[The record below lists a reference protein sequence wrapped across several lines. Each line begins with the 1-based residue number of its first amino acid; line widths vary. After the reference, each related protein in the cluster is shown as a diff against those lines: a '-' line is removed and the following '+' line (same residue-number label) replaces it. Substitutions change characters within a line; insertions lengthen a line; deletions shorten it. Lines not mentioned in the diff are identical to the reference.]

1 MGDLLEYGRQRVVVI
16 TGADRGLGL
25 ALVQEYLKRGDRVF
39 AGKYGKNWHLLEKL
53 KESFPDALSI
63 VDLDVRS
70 NESVAKAADFLS
82 ITPPSGKS
90 RIQEPYWKTR
100 WIMKR

>member
-1 MGDLLEYGRQRVVVI
+1 MI

-70 NESVAKAADFLS
+70 NESVAKAADFILANTNA
-82 ITPPSGKS
+82 ID
-90 RIQEPYWKTR
+90 ILINNAAVWKEQNT
-100 WIMKR
+100 